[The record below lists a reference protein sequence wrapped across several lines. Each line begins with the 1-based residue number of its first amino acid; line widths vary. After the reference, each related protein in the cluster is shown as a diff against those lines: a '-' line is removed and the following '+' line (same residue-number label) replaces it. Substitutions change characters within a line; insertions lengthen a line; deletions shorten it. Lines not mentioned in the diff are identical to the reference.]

1 VQDKVAVF
9 VLEWSVRVLAIIEAA
24 GWPIWPLILASVLAL
39 AIIIERFY
47 SLRVSEISPPAL
59 LPSVIKQL
67 REHGVTDD
75 MLAKLA
81 ADSPLG
87 QILAA
92 GLRNVKSTRE
102 IMKESIEETGRGVVH
117 ELERFLTSLGTI
129 AAIAP
134 LLGLLGT
141 VVGMIEIFGSQTPTG
156 SNPAVLA
163 HGISIALYNT
173 AFGLIVAIPAM
184 IFYRFFRTRVD
195 NLAVDMEQ
203 QAIKL
208 VEIVHG
214 ERS

>member
-1 VQDKVAVF
+1 M
-9 VLEWSVRVLAIIEAA
+9 LAIIEAA

-67 REHGVTDD
+67 RDHGVSDD

-92 GLRNVKSTRE
+92 GLRNVKSSRE
-102 IMKESIEETGRGVVH
+102 VMKESIEETGRAVIH
-117 ELERFLTSLGTI
+117 DLERFLTSLGTI

-156 SNPAVLA
+156 SDPVKLA
-163 HGISIALYNT
+163 YGISVALYNT

-203 QAIKL
+203 QAVKL

-214 ERS
+214 ERG